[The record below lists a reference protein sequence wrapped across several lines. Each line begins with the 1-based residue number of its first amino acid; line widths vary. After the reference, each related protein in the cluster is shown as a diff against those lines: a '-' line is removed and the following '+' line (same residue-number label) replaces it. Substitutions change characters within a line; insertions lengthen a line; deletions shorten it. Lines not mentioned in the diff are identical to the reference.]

1 MTTQDASPSRWGR
14 ARFGRGTAALIGTSL
29 GIGALLSAVAGWTF
43 SALSGSEQPL
53 LALAVMFICTL
64 PVTTALGWAILVDRS
79 SLKGAIERPDDSI
92 ESAWYEKAAS
102 GTFGDVLL
110 VGGLGATAFALLNIE
125 AQVSW
130 SLAAVVAFAM
140 LDFTV
145 RFLWLKRSS

>member
-1 MTTQDASPSRWGR
+1 MTMNDASPSRWGR
-14 ARFGRGTAALIGTSL
+14 ARFGGGTAALIGVSL
-29 GIGALLSAVAGWTF
+29 GAGVLLSAIAGGAF
-43 SALSGSEQPL
+43 SAFSGSDQPI
-53 LALAVMFICTL
+53 LAFAVMSICTL

-79 SLKGAIERPDDSI
+79 SVTGSIERPDDSI

-110 VGGLGATAFALLNIE
+110 VAGLGAAAFAFLHIE

-130 SLAAVVAFAM
+130 SLAAVVLFAM
-140 LDFTV
+140 LDFTA